1 MSSTQNI
8 NNQAEYNLIKRQN
21 QAMNNYM
28 INNVFSEQ
36 KDNVKMFSLGSIPTK
51 VNASNLSYNHIDI
64 ESKLRG
70 IRACDHEN
78 GHFNPELQQ
87 KKTHVMDIFNNNL
100 RNNVQLPQPINHDT
114 SQRFGFHNV

>member
-1 MSSTQNI
+1 MSSTRNI
-8 NNQAEYNLIKRQN
+8 NNRAEYNLIKRQN
-21 QAMNNYM
+21 QAMNTYM

-78 GHFNPELQQ
+78 GNFNPELKL
-87 KKTHVMDIFNNNL
+87 KKTHDIAIFNNNL
-100 RNNVQLPQPINHDT
+100 KNNVQLPQPIVHDKT
-114 SQRFGFHNV
+114 QRFGFHNV